1 MITISFRVFLGGKWS
16 AGEATVPGA
25 AGTTKTQ
32 ARILLRQA
40 RGYPAGTEIDI
51 LDIQYQR

>member
-40 RGYPAGTEIDI
+40 RGYPAGAEIDI